1 MLHTHHGLVSSLA
14 LFNPGR
20 AVDYWVFIKFLDAYG
35 PCVPS
40 HFPLFDLSL
49 VFVDQPA
56 AFWSSGLP
64 CMGMIQLKGEEIQS
78 RFYHGGS

>member
-1 MLHTHHGLVSSLA
+1 MALSPRSHYLTQAVQWIIGFLLSSWMHMV
-14 LFNPGR
+14 P
-20 AVDYWVFIKFLDAYG
+20 VFLLT
-35 PCVPS
+35 
-40 HFPLFDLSL
+40 FPPFDLSL

-56 AFWSSGLP
+56 ASWSSGLP